1 LRKLIRYSATAIL
14 AWAGVTFAWAAF
26 SHLTGF
32 VGPAQA
38 SAASLQFVANAVEF
52 MDPPGVLGAPQRFA
66 ADQIRRT
73 ARSAERLHRGP
84 ERAMARLVD
93 NLGHSAAHKKRRRHR
108 DHWHY
113 SGSPDV
119 QVEIPIDAIDR
130 ATERARELA
139 VIELERHRSQARR
152 EADRARRDADRIR
165 RDADRVRREV
175 ERVRQRFRFRTDR
188 SSRAIVEIEAL
199 KDRLRSANLDLD
211 GDIAVGRLDLG
222 GLDNIEITMSP
233 EARVELESR
242 IERLETVLS
251 RLEADERADGK
262 GDFRRKLGETLRDV
276 LEELRRELEDFDVDA
291 NVDVSASPGADGS
304 IELRIRGN

>member
-1 LRKLIRYSATAIL
+1 MRKLIRYSATAIL

-26 SHLTGF
+26 SHLTGL

-84 ERAMARLVD
+84 ERAMVRLVD

-113 SGSPDV
+113 SGSADV

-130 ATERARELA
+130 ATDRARELA

-152 EADRARRDADRIR
+152 QADRARRDADRMR
-165 RDADRVRREV
+165 RDADRVRREI
-175 ERVRQRFRFRTDR
+175 ERVRQRYLFRTDR
-188 SSRAIVEIEAL
+188 SNRAIVEIEAL
-199 KDRLRSANLDLD
+199 KDGLRSGEFAVSRIDLGDLD
-211 GDIAVGRLDLG
+211 RK
-222 GLDNIEITMSP
+222 IEITMSP
-233 EARVELESR
+233 EARVELQSR

-262 GDFRRKLGETLRDV
+262 GDFRRKLGETLREV

-291 NVDVSASPGADGS
+291 SVDGSADPSADGS
-304 IELRIRGN
+304 IQLRIRGN